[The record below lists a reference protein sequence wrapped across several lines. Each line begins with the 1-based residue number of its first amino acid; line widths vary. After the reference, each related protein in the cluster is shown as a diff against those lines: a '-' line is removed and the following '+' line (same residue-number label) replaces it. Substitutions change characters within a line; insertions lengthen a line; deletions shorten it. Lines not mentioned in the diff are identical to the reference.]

1 MPNTA
6 GSVYRQQ
13 AWSKHTPPERTEAA
27 MDRITTSRPGLRS
40 QIWQFARHFLE
51 MCVAM
56 CVGGG
61 ILNGLVFVAGPA
73 LLGYPDLRQQ
83 SPELALLVIAF
94 DFTLPMMLW
103 MRFRGMAWRPIL
115 EMSGATIGLAL
126 VMIGLDWLDVVQ
138 TSTLRGLVFG
148 FCGPACVVM
157 LVVMLFRLELYT
169 GRSGHHLGPV
179 RHTVHAA

>member
-1 MPNTA
+1 
-6 GSVYRQQ
+6 
-13 AWSKHTPPERTEAA
+13 
-27 MDRITTSRPGLRS
+27 MDRIAAPRPGLRS

-94 DFTLPMMLW
+94 DFTLPMTLW
-103 MRFRGMAWRPIL
+103 MRFRGMAWRPTL
-115 EMSGATIGLAL
+115 EMSGATIGLAI
-126 VMIGLDWLDVVQ
+126 VMLGLDWLDVVR

-169 GRSGHHLGPV
+169 GRTGHHLGHV
-179 RHTVHAA
+179 RYTVPAV

>member
-1 MPNTA
+1 
-6 GSVYRQQ
+6 
-13 AWSKHTPPERTEAA
+13 
-27 MDRITTSRPGLRS
+27 MDRIAAPRPGLRS
-40 QIWQFARHFLE
+40 QIWQFARHFLG

-61 ILNGLVFVAGPA
+61 ILNGLVFVASPA

-94 DFTLPMMLW
+94 DFTLPMTLW
-103 MRFRGMAWRPIL
+103 MRFRGMAWRPTL
-115 EMSGATIGLAL
+115 EMSGATIGLAI

-169 GRSGHHLGPV
+169 GRTGHYLGHV
-179 RHTVHAA
+179 RHTVHVA

>member
-1 MPNTA
+1 
-6 GSVYRQQ
+6 
-13 AWSKHTPPERTEAA
+13 

-83 SPELALLVIAF
+83 SPELALLVTAF
-94 DFTLPMMLW
+94 DVTLPMALW
-103 MRFRGMAWRPIL
+103 MRFRGMAWRPTL
-115 EMSGATIGLAL
+115 EMSGQPSGWRSCCSGWIG
-126 VMIGLDWLDVVQ
+126 
-138 TSTLRGLVFG
+138 STLSTRARSAGWCLASVAQPVWS
-148 FCGPACVVM
+148 CWSSCCSAWSCIPDEPATTCDM
-157 LVVMLFRLELYT
+157 
-169 GRSGHHLGPV
+169 
-179 RHTVHAA
+179 